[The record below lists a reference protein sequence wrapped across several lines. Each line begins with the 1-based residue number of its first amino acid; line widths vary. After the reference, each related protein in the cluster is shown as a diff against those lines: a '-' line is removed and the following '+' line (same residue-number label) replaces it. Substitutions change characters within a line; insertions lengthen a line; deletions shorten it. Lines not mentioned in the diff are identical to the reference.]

1 MEKKNMVYPIT
12 MAGVKREL
20 PLCPLNDELA
30 IAALVIFGDCQLTTA
45 CAQALLDKAPEYDYL
60 ITAEAKGIPLAH
72 EMARLAGDEKYFVA
86 RKGTKV
92 YMQDVLEI
100 EVQSITTKSVQRL
113 FLDGND
119 AALMKGKRILL
130 VDDVISTGESLHA
143 LEQLVVKAGGI
154 VCGRMAI
161 LAEGKAK
168 DREDIL
174 FLEPLPIFKADGT
187 PVL

>member
-1 MEKKNMVYPIT
+1 MEQMYYNMTI
-12 MAGVKREL
+12 AGCDRAL
-20 PLCPLNDELA
+20 PLCPLPDELMIGA
-30 IAALVIFGDCQLTTA
+30 FVIFGDPELTTA
-45 CAQALLDKAPEYDYL
+45 CSKALLEKVPEYDYM
-60 ITAEAKGIPLAH
+60 ITAEAKGIPLIH
-72 EMARLAGDEKYFVA
+72 EMARLAGNQKYMLA
-86 RKGTKV
+86 RKGTKL
-92 YMQDVLEI
+92 YMRDILDVK
-100 EVQSITTKSVQRL
+100 VNSITTNREQHL
-113 FLDGND
+113 YLDGND

-187 PVL
+187 PV